1 MNEIVP
7 VRTIGG
13 YVPMVDGPEKVSG
26 RAKYTADL
34 AAPGMLA
41 ARIFR
46 SPYAHAEILEVDVS
60 EAAKLPGVKAIVTGA
75 DCDKTFGVLP
85 IARTEHPLARDRVR
99 YCGEPVAAVAA
110 VDDATAKEA
119 LRRIKLKV
127 RELPAYPSA
136 RAAMAPDAIDL
147 HGHRPKNIE
156 RDVFFELGDVDA
168 AFAAADLVREGT
180 YNCAEVCQNQMEMH
194 AAVADYDVERDRMTV
209 HASTQV
215 PYYVHLM
222 LSQIL
227 GMDMS
232 RIRVVKPYVGGG
244 FGCRTE
250 TLNVEL
256 IAALLAHKAGGC
268 VRLVVNREETFIT
281 HRGRPETDI
290 RLKIGMRRDG
300 RITAVECECIQRG
313 GAHSG
318 YGVVTI
324 LYAGSMLYA
333 IYDLHNVKYV
343 GQRVLTNTPPC
354 GAFRGH
360 GTVDIR
366 FAFESL
372 LDEMAQAL
380 AVDPFALRRANLL
393 TAPAFTDN
401 DLMVNSYGLPE
412 CLDWV
417 EAASGWKARRGKL
430 PRGKGL
436 GMACSHYISGASK
449 PVNWTGEPHA
459 TVKLKLDFDGSIVL
473 LTGAAEIGQGSSTI
487 LVQSVAEVLGLDLS
501 RIRIVTGDSDV
512 VPKDNGS
519 YSSRVTFIVGNA
531 AIDAARNLKAVLVAA
546 AARRLEAKPEEI
558 ECLGELYRAGAQ
570 DKGLTFNEVVAE
582 ALKDSGTV
590 IVGGTYST
598 IPESHGGKKYRGAA
612 IGGTMGYSYSAQV
625 VEVSVDEETGVVTVD
640 KVWVAHD
647 CGKALN
653 RLTVE
658 GQVQGSVWMGMGQAM
673 SEEAAYHGGLMLT
686 ANMLDYRV
694 PTIQDSPPIEV
705 GIVESN
711 DPHGPF
717 GAKEAGEGSLAAF
730 LPALTNA
737 IADATGLRFNDLP
750 VTPDRVFAA
759 MENASRADAEGATAA
774 LDGRAAVLRSHSPA
788 HARRVDPRPRATF
801 RQQSPWRRHRPDGE
815 YPARHRRAAGARRD
829 QRRQRT
835 ARHQGG
841 RAYARD
847 RRRGDALRPCRASGN
862 GAPLPGGG
870 AGGRAYRRPDPPQH
884 GDGRRQSRPRHP
896 LHLLQSERMVAGRE
910 PSLPQDHRRNLP
922 RRAEEPRRLLRHF
935 QRRPRPGAADARRRD
950 RYCRTGRPPDH
961 AACRSLYRLCAPGRA
976 GDGDARRRQIFPVAA
991 PGRDHHRGAGEKH
1004 ARPALGLRQDPYPP
1018 LDRIS
1023 GHRRRRGAAARGRD
1037 PRGSARR
1044 LHRHQ
1049 SAPGAARR
1057 HRRTLRRRARCAGL
1071 RRARRSRARPDHGD
1085 EDDVHAR
1092 PLPPARRRRSGA
1104 APAAAAVRRVVGRF
1118 APSPYPSTLI
1128 AVQRARRGDGISP
1141 RIPAA

>member
-7 VRTIGG
+7 SHNIGT

-34 AAPGMLA
+34 VLPGMLA
-41 ARIFR
+41 GRILR
-46 SPYAHAEILEVDVS
+46 SPYSHAEILEVDVS
-60 EAAKLPGVKAIVTGA
+60 EAVKLPGVRAIVTGA
-75 DCDKTFGVLP
+75 DCDKCFGVLP
-85 IARTEHPLARDRVR
+85 VARTEHVLARERVR
-99 YCGEPVAAVAA
+99 YRGEPVAAVAA
-110 VDDATAKEA
+110 IDDATAKEA

-127 RELPAYPSA
+127 RELPAYHTA
-136 RAAMAPDAIDL
+136 QEALAPNAVAI
-147 HGHRPKNIE
+147 HERRPHNIE
-156 RDVFFELGDVDA
+156 RDVLFELGDVEA
-168 AFAAADLVREGT
+168 AFAGADLLREGT

-194 AAVADYDVERDRMTV
+194 AAIADYDAVRERVTV

-222 LSQIL
+222 LAQIL
-227 GMDMS
+227 DMDMS
-232 RIRVVKPYVGGG
+232 RIRVIKPHVGGG

-250 TLNVEL
+250 ALNVEL
-256 IAALLAHKAGGC
+256 IAALLARKAGGC

-290 RLKIGMRRDG
+290 RLKIGMRKDG

-318 YGVVTI
+318 YGIVTI
-324 LYAGSMLYA
+324 LYSGSMLYA
-333 IYDLHNVKYV
+333 IYDLDNVKYI
-343 GQRVLTNTPPC
+343 GKRVLTNTPPC

-360 GTVDIR
+360 GTVDVR

-372 LDEMAQAL
+372 LDEMAAAL
-380 AVDPFALRRANLL
+380 KLDPFAMRRANLL
-393 TAPAFTDN
+393 RAPTFTPN

-417 EAASGWKARRGKL
+417 ERESGWKARGGKL

-473 LTGAAEIGQGSSTI
+473 LTGAAEIGQGSSTV

-501 RIRIVTGDSDV
+501 RIRIVSGDSEV

-519 YSSRVTFIVGNA
+519 YSSRVTFMVGNA
-531 AIDAARNLKAVLVAA
+531 AIEAAQNLKAVLVAA
-546 AARRLEAKPEEI
+546 AARKLDAKPGEI

-570 DKGLTFNEVVAE
+570 DKGLTFNEVVTE
-582 ALKDSGTV
+582 ALKDTGTITV
-590 IVGGTYST
+590 TGNYST

-673 SEEAAYHGGLMLT
+673 SEEAAYHDGLMVT

-705 GIVESN
+705 GIVESI

-737 IADATGLRFNDLP
+737 IADAIGLRFNNLP

-759 MENASRADAEGATAA
+759 LEKR
-774 LDGRAAVLRSHSPA
+774 
-788 HARRVDPRPRATF
+788 
-801 RQQSPWRRHRPDGE
+801 
-815 YPARHRRAAGARRD
+815 
-829 QRRQRT
+829 
-835 ARHQGG
+835 
-841 RAYARD
+841 ARD
-847 RRRGDALRPCRASGN
+847 RKAERVTN
-862 GAPLPGGG
+862 GGG
-870 AGGRAYRRPDPPQH
+870 
-884 GDGRRQSRPRHP
+884 
-896 LHLLQSERMVAGRE
+896 
-910 PSLPQDHRRNLP
+910 
-922 RRAEEPRRLLRHF
+922 
-935 QRRPRPGAADARRRD
+935 
-950 RYCRTGRPPDH
+950 
-961 AACRSLYRLCAPGRA
+961 RS
-976 GDGDARRRQIFPVAA
+976 
-991 PGRDHHRGAGEKH
+991 
-1004 ARPALGLRQDPYPP
+1004 
-1018 LDRIS
+1018 
-1023 GHRRRRGAAARGRD
+1023 
-1037 PRGSARR
+1037 
-1044 LHRHQ
+1044 
-1049 SAPGAARR
+1049 
-1057 HRRTLRRRARCAGL
+1057 
-1071 RRARRSRARPDHGD
+1071 
-1085 EDDVHAR
+1085 
-1092 PLPPARRRRSGA
+1092 
-1104 APAAAAVRRVVGRF
+1104 
-1118 APSPYPSTLI
+1118 
-1128 AVQRARRGDGISP
+1128 
-1141 RIPAA
+1141 

>member
-7 VRTIGG
+7 TRNIGD

-34 AAPGMLA
+34 ITPGMLA
-41 ARIFR
+41 GHIFR
-46 SPYAHAEILEVDVS
+46 SPYAHGEIVAVDVS

-75 DCDKTFGVLP
+75 DCDRTFGVLP
-85 IARTEHPLARDRVR
+85 IARSEHPLARDKVR
-99 YCGEPVAAVAA
+99 YRGEPVAAVAA
-110 VDDATAKEA
+110 VDDATARQA
-119 LRRIKLKV
+119 ISLIKLTV
-127 RELPAYPSA
+127 RELPAYYTAKAALAPEAVALHA
-136 RAAMAPDAIDL
+136 RKP
-147 HGHRPKNIE
+147 RNIE
-156 RDVFFELGDVDA
+156 RDVLFELGSVEQ
-168 AFAAADLVREGT
+168 AFAEAALVREGT

-194 AAVADYDVERDRMTV
+194 AAVADYDPGRDRMTV

-232 RIRVVKPYVGGG
+232 SIRVVKPHVGGG

-250 TLNVEL
+250 TLNIEL
-256 IAALLAHKAGGC
+256 IAALLARKVGGA
-268 VRLVVNREETFIT
+268 VRMVVNREETFIT

-290 RLKIGMRRDG
+290 RLKIGMRKDG
-300 RITAVECECIQRG
+300 RITAVECECDQRG

-324 LYAGSMLYA
+324 LYSGSMLYA

-343 GQRVLTNTPPC
+343 GRRVLTNTPPC

-360 GTVDIR
+360 GTVDVR

-372 LDEMAQAL
+372 LDEMAGEL
-380 AVDPFALRRANLL
+380 KLDPFALRRANLL
-393 TAPAFTDN
+393 SAPTFTEN
-401 DLMVNSYGLPE
+401 DMMVNSYGLPE

-417 EAASGWKARRGKL
+417 ERESGWRARKGKL
-430 PRGKGL
+430 PKGSGARKGL

-459 TVKLKLDFDGSIVL
+459 TVKIKLDFDGSVVVL
-473 LTGAAEIGQGSSTI
+473 SGAAEIGQGSSTI
-487 LVQSVAEVLGLDLS
+487 LVQTVAEVLGLDLS
-501 RIRIVTGDSDV
+501 RVRVVTGDSEV

-519 YSSRVTFIVGNA
+519 YSSRVTFMVGNA
-531 AIDAARNLKAVLVAA
+531 AIDAAQNLKSVLIAA
-546 AARRLEAKPEEI
+546 AARKLEAKPEEI

-570 DKGLTFNEVVAE
+570 DKGLTFNEVVTE
-582 ALKDSGTV
+582 ALKDTGTITV
-590 IVGGTYST
+590 TGNYST
-598 IPESHGGKKYRGAA
+598 IPESHGGNKYRGAA

-673 SEEAAYHGGLMLT
+673 SEEAAYHDGLMLT

-737 IADATGLRFNDLP
+737 IADATGMRFNDLP

-759 MENASRADAEGATAA
+759 IEK
-774 LDGRAAVLRSHSPA
+774 
-788 HARRVDPRPRATF
+788 
-801 RQQSPWRRHRPDGE
+801 
-815 YPARHRRAAGARRD
+815 
-829 QRRQRT
+829 
-835 ARHQGG
+835 
-841 RAYARD
+841 
-847 RRRGDALRPCRASGN
+847 RRRTKGGN
-862 GAPLPGGG
+862 G
-870 AGGRAYRRPDPPQH
+870 H
-884 GDGRRQSRPRHP
+884 
-896 LHLLQSERMVAGRE
+896 
-910 PSLPQDHRRNLP
+910 
-922 RRAEEPRRLLRHF
+922 
-935 QRRPRPGAADARRRD
+935 
-950 RYCRTGRPPDH
+950 T
-961 AACRSLYRLCAPGRA
+961 
-976 GDGDARRRQIFPVAA
+976 
-991 PGRDHHRGAGEKH
+991 
-1004 ARPALGLRQDPYPP
+1004 
-1018 LDRIS
+1018 
-1023 GHRRRRGAAARGRD
+1023 
-1037 PRGSARR
+1037 
-1044 LHRHQ
+1044 
-1049 SAPGAARR
+1049 
-1057 HRRTLRRRARCAGL
+1057 
-1071 RRARRSRARPDHGD
+1071 
-1085 EDDVHAR
+1085 
-1092 PLPPARRRRSGA
+1092 
-1104 APAAAAVRRVVGRF
+1104 
-1118 APSPYPSTLI
+1118 
-1128 AVQRARRGDGISP
+1128 
-1141 RIPAA
+1141 

>member
-7 VRTIGG
+7 AHNIGD
-13 YVPMVDGPEKVSG
+13 YVPMIDGPEKVSG

-34 AAPGMLA
+34 IVPEMLA
-41 ARIFR
+41 GRIFR
-46 SPYAHAEILEVDVS
+46 SPYSHAEILDVDIS
-60 EAAKLPGVKAIVTGA
+60 EALKLPGVKAIVTGA

-85 IARTEHPLARDRVR
+85 IARSEHPLARDRVR
-99 YCGEPVAAVAA
+99 YRGEPVAAVAA
-110 VDDATAKEA
+110 IDDATAKEA

-127 RELPAYPSA
+127 RELPAYHTA
-136 RAAMAPDAIDL
+136 HEAMAPGAIAIHDRKPQNL
-147 HGHRPKNIE
+147 E
-156 RDVFFELGDVDA
+156 RDVLFELGDVAA
-168 AFAAADLVREGT
+168 AFASADLVREGT

-194 AAVADYDVERDRMTV
+194 AAVADYDAERDRITV

-227 GMDMS
+227 AMDMS
-232 RIRVVKPYVGGG
+232 RIRVVKPHVGGG

-256 IAALLAHKAGGC
+256 IAALLARKVGGC
-268 VRLVVNREETFIT
+268 VRIMVNREETFIT

-290 RLKIGMRRDG
+290 KLKIGMRKNG
-300 RITAVECECIQRG
+300 AITGVECECIQRG

-333 IYDLHNVKYV
+333 IYDLNNVKYL
-343 GQRVLTNTPPC
+343 GKRVLTNTPPC

-380 AVDPFALRRANLL
+380 GLDPFAVRRANLL
-393 TAPAFTDN
+393 SAPTFTQN

-417 EAASGWKARRGKL
+417 ERESGWQARKGKM
-430 PRGKGL
+430 PKGKGHISKGL

-459 TVKLKLDFDGSIVL
+459 TVKIKLDFDGSIVVL
-473 LTGAAEIGQGSSTI
+473 SGAADIGQGSTTI
-487 LVQSVAEVLGLDLS
+487 LAQSVAEVLGLDLS
-501 RIRIVTGDSDV
+501 RVRVVTGDSEV

-519 YSSRVTFIVGNA
+519 YSSRVTFMVGNA
-531 AIDAARNLKAVLVAA
+531 AIDAAQNLKAVLIAA
-546 AARRLEAKPEEI
+546 AARKLEAKPGEI

-570 DKGLTFNEVVAE
+570 DKGLTFNEVVIE
-582 ALKDSGTV
+582 ALKDTGTITV
-590 IVGGTYST
+590 TGNYST
-598 IPESHGGKKYRGAA
+598 IPESHGGKKYRGSA

-658 GQVQGSVWMGMGQAM
+658 GQVQGSVWMGLGQAL
-673 SEEAAYHGGLMLT
+673 SEETAYFGGLLLT

-705 GIVESN
+705 GIVESI

-737 IADATGLRFNDLP
+737 IADAVGLRFNDLP

-759 MENASRADAEGATAA
+759 LEKRA
-774 LDGRAAVLRSHSPA
+774 
-788 HARRVDPRPRATF
+788 
-801 RQQSPWRRHRPDGE
+801 
-815 YPARHRRAAGARRD
+815 
-829 QRRQRT
+829 RT
-835 ARHQGG
+835 K
-841 RAYARD
+841 
-847 RRRGDALRPCRASGN
+847 GN
-862 GAPLPGGG
+862 GAKQNGG
-870 AGGRAYRRPDPPQH
+870 A
-884 GDGRRQSRPRHP
+884 
-896 LHLLQSERMVAGRE
+896 
-910 PSLPQDHRRNLP
+910 
-922 RRAEEPRRLLRHF
+922 
-935 QRRPRPGAADARRRD
+935 
-950 RYCRTGRPPDH
+950 
-961 AACRSLYRLCAPGRA
+961 
-976 GDGDARRRQIFPVAA
+976 
-991 PGRDHHRGAGEKH
+991 
-1004 ARPALGLRQDPYPP
+1004 
-1018 LDRIS
+1018 
-1023 GHRRRRGAAARGRD
+1023 
-1037 PRGSARR
+1037 
-1044 LHRHQ
+1044 
-1049 SAPGAARR
+1049 
-1057 HRRTLRRRARCAGL
+1057 
-1071 RRARRSRARPDHGD
+1071 
-1085 EDDVHAR
+1085 
-1092 PLPPARRRRSGA
+1092 
-1104 APAAAAVRRVVGRF
+1104 
-1118 APSPYPSTLI
+1118 
-1128 AVQRARRGDGISP
+1128 
-1141 RIPAA
+1141 